1 MTIENLPEILVA
13 APIYPATL
21 AALGQAYRAH
31 HLWQAPDRGA
41 LLAELQTR
49 ARAIVTSGGAG
60 ADAKLINSL
69 PRTEIIACFGV
80 GYDAIDLDVA
90 RARNIAVTN
99 TPDVLTDDVADLALA
114 LILDSQRR
122 ISRGDR
128 YVRAGNWLKG
138 GMELGAALTG
148 RKLGIVGLGRI
159 GLATARR
166 AEACGM
172 KIAYHG
178 PRKKNAVPYTYFAG
192 LVDLAADCDILCLTL
207 PGGAGTKH
215 LVNAEVLAAL
225 GPRGTLVNVA
235 RGSVVDEAALVA
247 ALQSGALGAA
257 ALDVFEDEPRVPA
270 ALIAMENVV
279 LQPHVGSATHGTRGA
294 MGQLVIDNL
303 AAHFAGRPLLTR
315 VA

>member
-1 MTIENLPEILVA
+1 MSIEILVA

-21 AALGQAYRAH
+21 AVLDQTYRTH
-31 HLWQAPDRGA
+31 HLWQAPDRA
-41 LLAELQTR
+41 TLLDQLR
-49 ARAIVTSGGAG
+49 DRVRAIVTSGGAG
-60 ADAKLINSL
+60 ADATLIRAL
-69 PRTEIIACFGV
+69 PKTEIIACFGV
-80 GYDAIDLDVA
+80 GYDAIDLGA
-90 RARNIAVTN
+90 AQAGNIAVTN

-128 YVRAGNWLKG
+128 YVRSGTWVKG
-138 GMELGAALTG
+138 GMELGTALTHH
-148 RKLGIVGLGRI
+148 KLGIVGLGRI
-159 GLATARR
+159 GMAVAKR
-166 AEACGM
+166 AAACGM
-172 KIAYHG
+172 RIAYHG
-178 PRKKNAVPYTYFAG
+178 PRRKSDAPYPYFAG
-192 LVDLAADCDILCLTL
+192 LVELASDSDILVLTL
-207 PGGAGTKH
+207 PGGAGTRH

-225 GPRGTLVNVA
+225 GAKGTLVNVA

-247 ALQSGALGAA
+247 ALQSGALGGA

-270 ALIAMENVV
+270 ALLAMENVV
-279 LQPHVGSATHGTRGA
+279 LQPHVGSATHGTRAA

>member
-1 MTIENLPEILVA
+1 MSIEILIA
-13 APIYPATL
+13 TPIYPATL
-21 AALGQAYRAH
+21 AALGQTYTAH

-41 LLAELQTR
+41 LLADLKDR

-60 ADAKLINSL
+60 ADARLINAL
-69 PRTEIIACFGV
+69 PKAEIIACFGV
-80 GYDAIDLDVA
+80 GYDAIDLDAA
-90 RARNIAVTN
+90 RVRNMAVTN

-128 YVRAGNWLKG
+128 YVRTGKWVKG
-138 GMELGAALTG
+138 GMELGTALTG

-178 PRKKNAVPYTYFAG
+178 PRKKNAVPYAYVDS
-192 LVDLAADCDILCLTL
+192 LVELAKDCDILCLTL
-207 PGGAGTKH
+207 PGGTGTRH

-225 GPRGTLVNVA
+225 GPQGTLVNVA
-235 RGSVVDEAALVA
+235 RGSIVDEAALVA

-257 ALDVFEDEPRVPA
+257 ALDVFEDEPRVPE
-270 ALIAMENVV
+270 ALLTMENVV
-279 LQPHVGSATHGTRGA
+279 LQPHVGSATHGTRAA
-294 MGQLVIDNL
+294 MGQLVLDNL
-303 AAHFAGRPLLTR
+303 AAHFAGRALPTR